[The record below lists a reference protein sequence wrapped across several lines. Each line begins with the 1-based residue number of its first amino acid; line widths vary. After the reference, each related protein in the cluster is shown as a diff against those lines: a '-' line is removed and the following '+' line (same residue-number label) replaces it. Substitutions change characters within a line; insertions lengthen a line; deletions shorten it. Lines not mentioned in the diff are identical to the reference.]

1 MTEAVTGSA
10 LSAAIGATPR
20 RKEDPRYLRGEGRYL
35 DDLAPPGLGFVAFV
49 RSPHAHAAVVRVD
62 ASAALARPGVRGV
75 FTLADLPEIAR
86 SIPAYSYPGRFP
98 AYAHLALADGRVR
111 YVGEAVVAVVA
122 DDRYAAA
129 DAVDDVAVEYRAE
142 PAVTDAREGIRN
154 LAPHVHPEWG
164 SNLVGVARTSIGDS
178 ATAMASADVVVDA
191 TLYYPRGAGMPI
203 ETRGVLALAD
213 PITGA
218 LTVWSSTQAVFLL
231 RTALATILEIPAERI
246 RVIAPDVG
254 GAFGAKAQVYGEE
267 IVVPALARRLGR
279 PLKWVESRTEHLLGT
294 AHDRDQR
301 HEARLGLRRDGVIV
315 AVESTFVRDT
325 GAYPIQGEEISANTV
340 NHLVGAYR
348 IPAYRAAGSEIVT
361 NKMFSAAYRG
371 AGRPEAA
378 FVIDRLLDRGARALG
393 IDPAELRR
401 RNLIGPA
408 ELPYRPGL
416 TYKDG
421 VPITYDPGDFPAC
434 YEAALARLGYP
445 AYRREQARG
454 GRGHRRLGLGTSC
467 YLQGTALGPF
477 EGAVVK
483 VDPSGQVYVYV
494 GVSSQGQAH
503 ATTLAQICADELG
516 VRFEDV
522 TVTGGDTT
530 LLGYGIGAVASRVA
544 AVAGPAVA
552 RAAREVGEKARL
564 LAATLLETSPKD
576 VEIRDGVVSV
586 VGSPFRRLALA
597 DVAAQAQRARAL
609 APAGSPGLDA
619 CTYFFPETVTWACG
633 AQAAAVEVDLDT
645 GVVEV
650 LRYVAVHDSGRAINP
665 VVVDG
670 QLHGGVAQGLGAAL
684 YEDVVYDERGQL
696 VTANFME
703 FCVPRAAQLPPIDVA
718 RQDSPSPMN
727 DLGIKGV
734 GESGIISPGAVI
746 ANAVE
751 DALAEFDVHIDRL
764 PVTPARIFE
773 LLRRARS
780 APPSHHRGG
789 APWTVD

>member
-1 MTEAVTGSA
+1 MTPAVTGA
-10 LSAAIGATPR
+10 PLK
-20 RKEDPRYLRGEGRYL
+20 RKEDPRYLRGEGKYL
-35 DDLAPPGLGFVAFV
+35 DDLVSAGLGHVGFV
-49 RSPHAHAAVVRVD
+49 RSPHAHARIVRVD
-62 ASAALARPGVRGV
+62 ARAALARPGVRGV
-75 FTLADLPEIAR
+75 FTFADLPEVAR
-86 SIPAYSYPGRFP
+86 PIPAYSYPTRFP
-98 AYAHLALADGRVR
+98 PYAQYALADGKVR
-111 YVGEAVVAVVA
+111 YVGEAVAVVVA
-122 DDRYAAA
+122 DDRYSVA
-129 DAVDDVAVEYRAE
+129 DGVEAVQVEYRTL
-142 PAVTDAREGIRN
+142 PVVTDAHAAVRN
-154 LAPHVHPEWG
+154 GAPRVHDDWDG
-164 SNLVGVARTSIGDS
+164 NLVGTAE
-178 ATAMASADVVVDA
+178 ATIDDAAGAMARADIVVGA
-191 TLYYPRGAGMPI
+191 TLHYPRGAGMPI
-203 ETRGVLALAD
+203 ETRGVLALTD
-213 PITGA
+213 TMSGL

-231 RTALATILEIPAERI
+231 RTALATILQIPAERI

-254 GAFGAKAQVYGEE
+254 GAFGAKAQVYAEE
-267 IVVPALARRLGR
+267 IVVPALARRLER

-301 HEARLGLRRDGVIV
+301 HEARLGLRKDGSIV
-315 AVESTFVRDT
+315 ALESSFVRDT

-348 IPAYRAAGSEIVT
+348 VPAYRAIGSEVVT

-378 FVIDRLLDRGARALG
+378 FVVDRLLDRGARALG
-393 IDPAELRR
+393 VDPADLRR
-401 RNLIGPA
+401 RNLITPA

-434 YEAALARLGYP
+434 YEQALARLGYD
-445 AYRREQARG
+445 AYRREQAHGSRG
-454 GRGHRRLGLGTSC
+454 RQRLGLGTSC

-483 VDPSGQVYVYV
+483 VDPSGKVYVYV

-516 VRFEDV
+516 VPFDDV
-522 TVTGGDTT
+522 TVIGGDTT

-564 LAATLLETSPKD
+564 LAATMLETSPKD
-576 VEIRDGVVSV
+576 LEIHAGVVSV
-586 VGSPFRRLALA
+586 VGSPFRRLPLA
-597 DVAAQAQRARAL
+597 EVAARAQRARAL

-645 GVVEV
+645 GTVRV
-650 LRYVAVHDSGRAINP
+650 LRYVAVHDSGRPINP
-665 VVVDG
+665 LVVEG

-703 FCVPRAAQLPPIDVA
+703 FCVPRADQLPSIDVA
-718 RQDSPSPMN
+718 REDSPSPIN

-734 GESGIISPGAVI
+734 GESGVISPGAVI
-746 ANAVE
+746 ANAIE

-764 PVTPARIFE
+764 PVTPARLFE
-773 LLRRARS
+773 LLRRAG
-780 APPSHHRGG
+780 AEQPSHH
-789 APWTVD
+789 